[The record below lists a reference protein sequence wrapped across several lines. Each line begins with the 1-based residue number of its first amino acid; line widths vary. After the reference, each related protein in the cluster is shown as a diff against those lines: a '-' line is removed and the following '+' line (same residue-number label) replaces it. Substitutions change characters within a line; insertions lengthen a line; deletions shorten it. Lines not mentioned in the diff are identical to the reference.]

1 MITECIPLQNEKY
14 LLSPIHPAAVVCG
27 WWREANSWS
36 ILGKSYYKL
45 FYNFTDDWAN
55 EKLGGIYF
63 NHKNMD
69 VGSDGLIYAW
79 TKFPIK
85 DDDPKEVDYL
95 FKYQKIQ
102 CKVLK
107 KLGTLIA
114 RVKLTDG
121 SSEQF
126 DEEEGF
132 LDEDY
137 KEM

>member
-1 MITECIPLQNEKY
+1 
-14 LLSPIHPAAVVCG
+14 
-27 WWREANSWS
+27 
-36 ILGKSYYKL
+36 
-45 FYNFTDDWAN
+45 
-55 EKLGGIYF
+55 
-63 NHKNMD
+63 MD